1 MQFPKICDRRMRSEF
16 SLGQS
21 SDGFTLVELLVVIAI
36 IGVLI
41 GLLLPAVQSAREA
54 ARRSSCV
61 NNLKQVALAVINY
74 TSANRETL
82 PKGCENITQ
91 PTAMNLGGRDA
102 NWGPTWVVHC
112 LPFMELQLVGDLI
125 DLKTIARNGNR
136 ESQGHPAATRSIVVQ
151 LPASNHVPSDPRLR
165 MVSRSGP
172 MRQMSVSVGCTIKQ
186 MPSHPPSEDR
196 WEQSR
201 SLGPSFVRLSMAC
214 QRRCSWERLWSAIMV
229 AMIGWPGDGAQAR
242 PLADVAMPMPS

>member
-125 DLKTIARNGNR
+125 DLKTIARNGNATTGNHR
-136 ESQGHPAATRSIVVQ
+136 ATRQQ
-151 LPASNHVPSDPRLR
+151 LGQLWCNSQPQITSRLTQDFAWFREVDLCGKCRCRSAAPSNRCPVIRPPRTGGNSLAVWGP
-165 MVSRSGP
+165 VS
-172 MRQMSVSVGCTIKQ
+172 
-186 MPSHPPSEDR
+186 
-196 WEQSR
+196 
-201 SLGPSFVRLSMAC
+201 
-214 QRRCSWERLWSAIMV
+214 
-229 AMIGWPGDGAQAR
+229 
-242 PLADVAMPMPS
+242 